1 MLKINSFRYYYF
13 NNKRAIKHFNIIKYV
28 SLSVCLPAVFLVNT
42 SLSSAAAVPAS
53 TSKRL
58 PCLWLLLKK
67 HCRCQRYLPSP
78 HRHPAGNGD
87 SLCRPSCPSG
97 GLARRLAGWLTTS
110 ALVPKQ
116 ETAYFFGF
124 YFVFLYAVYFL
135 FLSISILLF
144 VVSFLSLFLCLAF
157 NVAALPRRL
166 TARLLGCLL
175 SALPAVL
182 RNFYSTSIS
191 SWLCKRMKRASA
203 SPRVYVWVC
212 VCCLSVLYGTPR
224 SFICFFLRG
233 ISFARLLR
241 CFALLLFTVVV
252 FFITFYVP
260 LHLFCAEFVDCSCQ
274 WRVCALNP

>member
-1 MLKINSFRYYYF
+1 M
-13 NNKRAIKHFNIIKYV
+13 
-28 SLSVCLPAVFLVNT
+28 
-42 SLSSAAAVPAS
+42 PAS

-124 YFVFLYAVYFL
+124 YFVFLYVVYFL

-144 VVSFLSLFLCLAF
+144 VVSFLSLFLYLAF

-203 SPRVYVWVC
+203 SPRVYVWVSVFVAWVCFMALHGVLFASSC
-212 VCCLSVLYGTPR
+212 VAYHLHG
-224 SFICFFLRG
+224 CFVALHFFC
-233 ISFARLLR
+233 S
-241 CFALLLFTVVV
+241 LLLF
-252 FFITFYVP
+252 FLLHFTFLYIY
-260 LHLFCAEFVDCSCQ
+260 F
-274 WRVCALNP
+274 ALNLLIAVANDAYALWIHNWQRC